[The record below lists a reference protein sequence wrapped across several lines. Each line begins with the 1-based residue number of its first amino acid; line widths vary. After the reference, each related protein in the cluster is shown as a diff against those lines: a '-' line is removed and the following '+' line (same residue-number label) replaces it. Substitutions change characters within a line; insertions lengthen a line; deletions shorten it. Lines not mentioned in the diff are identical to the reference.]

1 MFHVKHLGRIENLIY
16 TEKQSLYNERIE
28 VNKNVEIK
36 DGRGVSEQSQR
47 EYL

>member
-28 VNKNVEIK
+28 VSGKCGDKIW
-36 DGRGVSEQSQR
+36 QR
-47 EYL
+47 SI

>member
-28 VNKNVEIK
+28 VNTKCGDKIW
-36 DGRGVSEQSQR
+36 QR
-47 EYL
+47 SI

>member
-28 VNKNVEIK
+28 VNKKYGDKIW
-36 DGRGVSEQSQR
+36 QR
-47 EYL
+47 SI